1 MLNHIPGQN
10 MSMALPDSLYQDG
23 RGFPKVNG
31 AGYQTRAQAGHHEML
46 LGGFDVKEDV
56 ERDRMRPAFL
66 GGKYVSKIQGK
77 SEVTQY
83 IKKTTN
89 PQYSRRHRT
98 IDLDNPM
105 ELRSGTD
112 PDSAAFNV

>member
-1 MLNHIPGQN
+1 
-10 MSMALPDSLYQDG
+10 
-23 RGFPKVNG
+23 
-31 AGYQTRAQAGHHEML
+31 ML

-89 PQYSRRHRT
+89 AQPYSRRHRT

-105 ELRSGTD
+105 ELRLGDD
-112 PDSAAFNV
+112 PDSVAFNV

>member
-1 MLNHIPGQN
+1 
-10 MSMALPDSLYQDG
+10 
-23 RGFPKVNG
+23 
-31 AGYQTRAQAGHHEML
+31 ML

-112 PDSAAFNV
+112 PDSVAFNV